1 MNDAPPVL
9 IVGAGPTGL
18 ALAAQLAS
26 FGVPFRLVD
35 RSLDRVHE
43 SRALGVQARTLE
55 LLQPY
60 DLADA
65 LVARGNST
73 ATLRFHFESGGS
85 TGFRLSDF
93 GAGDTRFPF
102 ILFVSQAE
110 TEALLGE
117 HLTARG
123 VAIERGVELV
133 AYDTDEDGV
142 DVTLRHGDGTEE
154 LVRAQYL
161 VGCDGAH
168 STVRRLA
175 AIPFEGDAYEQRFML
190 GDVEADVAV
199 IPSERSESR
208 DLHHALQPDTL
219 HAFPGRYGIAVF
231 FPLGRPATWRVIAM
245 STRTSPVSVSSEHDE
260 DRQPMATP
268 LTLDQLQRAVDDATG
283 GGVRVR
289 DPAWLAHF
297 RLHHRQASHYRAG
310 RVFIVGDAAHIHS
323 PVGAQG
329 MNTGMQDA
337 WNLGW
342 KLAFV
347 LRGAARAA
355 LLDTYEAERWPVVH
369 ALLRGTDRIFGL
381 FTRAMSSNSAVA
393 WLRRVLLPRLVPL
406 AIGGERLRTFAF
418 RFVSEIGIEYRDGPL
433 ATEGTP
439 ALSEGPRAGERLP
452 DAPVRV
458 GGHASTLQ
466 REVVGPWL
474 TLLLCDRTLRAED
487 ADDDRARGALPRDLL
502 RVRRLVSSAAST
514 GTADDLA
521 ASAGRADDLPAS
533 AGTADD
539 LIDESGV
546 ALERLGVRD
555 RAIYVVRPDGYI
567 AYRCAGMEFPGVQ
580 EWLETLRS

>member
-1 MNDAPPVL
+1 MNDTPAVV

-26 FGVPFRLVD
+26 FGVPVRLVD

-73 ATLRFHFESGGS
+73 AMLRMHFENGDSA
-85 TGFRLSDF
+85 GFRLSDF
-93 GAGDTRFPF
+93 GAEDTRFPF

-117 HLTARG
+117 HLVARG

-133 AYDTDEDGV
+133 RYDADEGGI
-142 DVTLRHGDGTEE
+142 DVMLRHGDGAEE
-154 LVRAQYL
+154 RVRTQYL
-161 VGCDGAH
+161 IGCDGAH
-168 STVRRLA
+168 STVRKLA

-190 GDVEADVAV
+190 GDVEADAQG
-199 IPSERSESR
+199 
-208 DLHHALQPDTL
+208 DLLPRDTL
-219 HAFPGRYGIAVF
+219 NAFPGRFGVALF
-231 FPLGRPATWRVIAM
+231 FPLGKPATWRVIAM
-245 STRTSPVSVSSEHDE
+245 STRTSPVGVSSEHEE

-268 LTLDQLQRAVDDATG
+268 LTLAELQRAVDDATG

-310 RVFIVGDAAHIHS
+310 RVFVVGDAAHIHS

-347 LRGAARAA
+347 LRGAARAS
-355 LLDTYEAERWPVVH
+355 LLDTYEAERWPVGR

-381 FTRAMSSNSAVA
+381 FTRAMSSNAAVA
-393 WLRRVLLPRLVPL
+393 WLRRVVLPRLVPL

-418 RFVSEIGIEYRDGPL
+418 RFVSEIGIEYRDSAL
-433 ATEGTP
+433 SIEGTP
-439 ALSEGPRAGERLP
+439 ALADGPRAGERLP

-458 GGHASTLQ
+458 NGRESTLQ

-474 TLLLCDRTLRAED
+474 TVLVCDRVPTSSVD
-487 ADDDRARGALPRDLL
+487 IDRGRGAQLGDFL
-502 RVRRLVSSAAST
+502 RVRRLVSSDASDGAT
-514 GTADDLA
+514 DEIFT
-521 ASAGRADDLPAS
+521 S

-539 LIDESGV
+539 LIDDGGV
-546 ALERLGVRD
+546 AFERLGVRD
-555 RAIYVVRPDGYI
+555 GAVYLVRPDGYV
-567 AYRCAGMEFPGVQ
+567 AYRCAGTELAGVDRWI
-580 EWLETLRS
+580 EEVLGA

>member
-1 MNDAPPVL
+1 MNDAPVVV
-9 IVGAGPTGL
+9 IIGAGPTGL

-60 DLADA
+60 ALADA
-65 LVARGNST
+65 LVARGSST
-73 ATLRFHFESGGS
+73 ASLRFHFENGGS

-93 GAGDTRFPF
+93 GADDTRFPF

-110 TEALLGE
+110 TESLLGE
-117 HLTARG
+117 HLAARR

-133 AYDTDEDGV
+133 RYDADEYGV
-142 DVTLRHGDGTEE
+142 DVTLRHGDGAEE
-154 LVRAQYL
+154 RVRTQYL
-161 VGCDGAH
+161 LGCDGAH

-190 GDVEADVAV
+190 GDVEGDAAG
-199 IPSERSESR
+199 
-208 DLHHALQPDTL
+208 DLLQRDTL

-245 STRTSPVSVSSEHDE
+245 STRTSPLSVSSEHDE
-260 DRQPMATP
+260 DPQPMAAP
-268 LTLDQLQRAVDDATG
+268 LTLDELQRAIDDATG

-289 DPAWLAHF
+289 DPAWLARF

-310 RVFIVGDAAHIHS
+310 RIFLVGDAAHIHS

-342 KLAFV
+342 KLALV
-347 LRGAARAA
+347 LRGVARAS
-355 LLDTYEAERWPVVH
+355 LLDTYEAERWPVGH

-381 FTRAMSSNSAVA
+381 FTRAMSSNAAVA
-393 WLRRVLLPRLVPL
+393 WLRRVVVPHVIPL

-418 RFVSEIGIEYRDGPL
+418 RFVSEIGIAYRDSTL
-433 ATEGTP
+433 ATEGEP
-439 ALSEGPRAGERLP
+439 ALSHGPRAGERLP

-458 GGHASTLQ
+458 RGQESTLQ
-466 REVVGPWL
+466 REVVGACF
-474 TLLLCDRTLRAED
+474 TLLVCERG
-487 ADDDRARGALPRDLL
+487 ARGAGTAGVDDGRGRGVLPADLL
-502 RVRRLVSSAAST
+502 RARRLVSPEAST
-514 GTADDLA
+514 GTADELV
-521 ASAGRADDLPAS
+521 DD
-533 AGTADD
+533 
-539 LIDESGV
+539 SGV
-546 ALERLGVRD
+546 AFERLGVRD
-555 RAIYVVRPDGYI
+555 SAIYLVRPDGYV
-567 AYRCAGMEFPGVQ
+567 AYRCAGTDLEGVDRWI
-580 EWLETLRS
+580 EEALAT

>member
-1 MNDAPPVL
+1 MNDTPPVL

-142 DVTLRHGDGTEE
+142 DVTLRHSGGAEE
-154 LVRAQYL
+154 RVRAQYL

-199 IPSERSESR
+199 IPSERSERHVIPSERSESR

-219 HAFPGRYGIAVF
+219 HAFPGRYGVAVF

-355 LLDTYEAERWPVVH
+355 LLDTYEAERWPVGH

-433 ATEGTP
+433 SSEGTP

-458 GGHASTLQ
+458 DGRESTLQ
-466 REVVGPWL
+466 REVVGACL
-474 TLLLCDRTLRAED
+474 TLLVCERAFRAED
-487 ADDDRARGALPRDLL
+487 ADNDRGRGGLPRDLL
-502 RVRRLVSSAAST
+502 RVLRLVSSST
-514 GTADDLA
+514 
-521 ASAGRADDLPAS
+521 S
-533 AGTADD
+533 AGTAAD

-546 ALERLGVRD
+546 AFERLGVRD
-555 RAIYVVRPDGYI
+555 SAVYLVRPDGYV
-567 AYRCAGMEFPGVQ
+567 AYRCAGTELAGVEQ
-580 EWLETLRS
+580 WLDGIKGSDSL

>member
-1 MNDAPPVL
+1 MNDTPPVL

-117 HLTARG
+117 HLAARG
-123 VAIERGVELV
+123 IAIERGVELV
-133 AYDTDEDGV
+133 AYDTDEEGV
-142 DVTLRHGDGTEE
+142 DVTLRHSDGAEE
-154 LVRAQYL
+154 RVRAQYL

-168 STVRRLA
+168 STVRRLTG
-175 AIPFEGDAYEQRFML
+175 IPFEGDAYEQRFML
-190 GDVEADVAV
+190 GDVEADA
-199 IPSERSESR
+199 EG
-208 DLHHALQPDTL
+208 DALQRDTL
-219 HAFPGRYGIAVF
+219 HFFPGRYGVAVF

-245 STRTSPVSVSSEHDE
+245 STRTSPVRVSSEHDE

-297 RLHHRQASHYRAG
+297 RLHHRQASHYSAR
-310 RVFIVGDAAHIHS
+310 RIFIVGDAAHIHS

-355 LLDTYEAERWPVVH
+355 LLDTYEAERWPVGH
-369 ALLRGTDRIFGL
+369 ALLRGTDRIFAL

-458 GGHASTLQ
+458 AGHASTLQ
-466 REVVGPWL
+466 RELVGPWL
-474 TLLLCDRTLRAED
+474 TLLLCNRTLRTEY

-502 RVRRLVSSAAST
+502 RVRRLVSSAASA
-514 GTADDLA
+514 GRADDLA
-521 ASAGRADDLPAS
+521 ASAGR
-533 AGTADD
+533 ADD

-555 RAIYVVRPDGYI
+555 RAIYLVRPDGYI

>member
-1 MNDAPPVL
+1 VPAVL

-65 LVARGNST
+65 LVARGNSS
-73 ATLRFHFESGGS
+73 ASLRFHFENGSS

-102 ILFVSQAE
+102 VLFVSQAE

-117 HLTARG
+117 HLTAQG

-133 AYDTDEDGV
+133 RYESDGSGV
-142 DVTLRHGDGTEE
+142 DATLRDRDGAEE
-154 LVRAQYL
+154 RVRTQYL
-161 VGCDGAH
+161 IGCDGAH
-168 STVRRLA
+168 STVRTVA
-175 AIPFEGDAYEQRFML
+175 GIPFEGDAYEQRFML
-190 GDVEADVAV
+190 GDVEADADV

-208 DLHHALQPDTL
+208 NLHQPLQRDTL
-219 HAFPGRYGIAVF
+219 HFFPGRYGVALF
-231 FPLGRPATWRVIAM
+231 FPLGKPATWRVIAM
-245 STRTSPVSVSSEHDE
+245 STRTSPVSVSAEQE
-260 DRQPMATP
+260 DQPMQTP
-268 LTLDQLQRAVDDATG
+268 LTLDQLQHAIDDATG

-310 RVFIVGDAAHIHS
+310 PVFLVGDAAHIHS

-342 KLAFV
+342 KLALV

-355 LLDTYEAERWPVVH
+355 LLDTYEAERWPVGH

-381 FTRAMSSNSAVA
+381 FTRAMSSNAAVA
-393 WLRRVLLPRLVPL
+393 WLRRVVLPKLVPL

-418 RFVSEIGIEYRDGPL
+418 RFVSEIGIAYRDGPL

-439 ALSEGPRAGERLP
+439 ALSDGPRAGERLP

-458 GGHASTLQ
+458 DGRESTLQ
-466 REVVGPWL
+466 REVVGPCF
-474 TLLLCDRTLRAED
+474 TLLVCGGDALRAVAKG
-487 ADDDRARGALPRDLL
+487 ADTGGGRGDFQSGGGGDRVTPLGDRL
-502 RVRRLVSSAAST
+502 RVRRLVPSNASGDAVDAHVIESA
-514 GTADDLA
+514 
-521 ASAGRADDLPAS
+521 
-533 AGTADD
+533 
-539 LIDESGV
+539 V
-546 ALERLGVRD
+546 ALDRLGVRES
-555 RAIYVVRPDGYI
+555 ALYLVRPDGYV
-567 AYRCAGMEFPGVQ
+567 AYRCAGTDRAGVDRWI
-580 EWLETLRS
+580 EDALGA

>member
-1 MNDAPPVL
+1 MDDSPAVV

-35 RSLDRVHE
+35 RALDRVHE
-43 SRALGVQARTLE
+43 SRAVGVQARTLE

-73 ATLRFHFESGGS
+73 ASLRFHFENGGS
-85 TGFRLSDF
+85 AGFRLSDF
-93 GAGDTRFPF
+93 GADDTRFPF

-117 HLTARG
+117 HLAARG

-133 AYDTDEDGV
+133 RYDADDDGV
-142 DVTLRHGDGTEE
+142 DVVLRHGDGTEE
-154 LVRAQYL
+154 QVRTRYL
-161 VGCDGAH
+161 AGCDGAH

-190 GDVEADVAV
+190 GDVEADAPGDV
-199 IPSERSESR
+199 
-208 DLHHALQPDTL
+208 LQRDTL

-231 FPLGRPATWRVIAM
+231 FPLGKPATWRVIAM
-245 STRTSPVSVSSEHDE
+245 STRVSPVALSAEHGE
-260 DRQPMATP
+260 ERRPMETP
-268 LTLDQLQRAVDDATG
+268 LTLEELQRAIDDATG
-283 GGVRVR
+283 GGVQIR
-289 DPAWLAHF
+289 DPAWLARF

-310 RVFIVGDAAHIHS
+310 RAFLVGDAAHIHS

-342 KLAFV
+342 KLALV
-347 LRGAARAA
+347 LRGAAHTS
-355 LLDTYEAERWPVVH
+355 LLDTYEEERWPVGR

-381 FTRAMSSNSAVA
+381 FTRAMSSNAAVA
-393 WLRRVLLPRLVPL
+393 WLRRVVLPHVVPL

-418 RFVSEIGIEYRDGPL
+418 RFVSELGIAYRDSSL

-439 ALSEGPRAGERLP
+439 TLSHGPRAGERLP

-458 GGHASTLQ
+458 GDRGSTLQ
-466 REVVGPWL
+466 REVVGACF
-474 TLLLCDRTLRAED
+474 TLLVCVRE
-487 ADDDRARGALPRDLL
+487 ARGAVMDNEVERGGRLGDLV
-502 RVRRLVSSAAST
+502 RMRRLVSAASL
-514 GTADDLA
+514 GAADA
-521 ASAGRADDLPAS
+521 
-533 AGTADD
+533 
-539 LIDESGV
+539 LIDESGL
-546 ALERLGVRD
+546 ALERLGVHES
-555 RAIYVVRPDGYI
+555 AAYLIRPDGYV
-567 AYRCAGMEFPGVQ
+567 AYRCAGTELGGA
-580 EWLETLRS
+580 ERWLRNWGQIP